1 MFLAILCRRQKIR
14 FNPPNPRHPRS
25 HIPPAAGRT
34 NPCSSLSFAVGK
46 KSALIRPI
54 RVIRVPISLLPQA
67 EQIRVPLSLL
77 P

>member
-1 MFLAILCRRQKIR
+1 VFPFPILPQAEQIR
-14 FNPPNPRHPRS
+14 VPLSLF
-25 HIPPAAGRT
+25 AA
-34 NPCSSLSFAVGK
+34 GK

-54 RVIRVPISLLPQA
+54 RVIRIPISLLPQA